1 MRTVLRRIYAAHLTA
16 CRGILEQLE
25 QVEID
30 AFPTAFVTNP
40 PSGRGFTSNSPLWKV
55 QASAGEQYPPARW
68 SRTTASTVP
77 TTTLKAEDVLEA
89 EIFIKWQ
96 AESSCHIGLLGCSMG
111 LTVS

>member
-1 MRTVLRRIYAAHLTA
+1 MQTHLIVVLGIFDNFFDTRSQWTSVGSDSR
-16 CRGILEQLE
+16 CRSH
-25 QVEID
+25 
-30 AFPTAFVTNP
+30 P